1 MKFVYIDCDEYDV
14 ENFLIDYY
22 DLSLLPAILLVGE
35 DKTLYAKYLSTKDLE
50 NLLKQII
57 AGGSEHPVDGSLA
70 F

>member
-1 MKFVYIDCDEYDV
+1 MES
-14 ENFLIDYY
+14 FLGDYC
-22 DLSLLPAILLVGE
+22 DLSLLPGILLVGE

-57 AGGSEHPVDGSLA
+57 AGRSEHPVDGSLA